1 MAPPLSP
8 LEMSVLSADGIL
20 LKGILEY
27 PDEVPGAGFPLA
39 VLSHQ
44 YPATADSFGPLV
56 EDLLDLGVAC
66 LAFDQR
72 GHGASV
78 TGSAGSIVID
88 TPLGFTGD
96 DFGKAFVSSV
106 SKVGFHRIDDDII
119 RVAGWGAAQNFI
131 NTDRLL
137 LVGGSVGGSGALL
150 AAPRVRGLKAVIT
163 LGAAGAPA
171 FGNDASERIRKGLE
185 SVTAA
190 LLTSSEGDAFAG
202 ADNVRNWSHG
212 LSHVTARLVP
222 GQAHAMGIY
231 YAVRDEI
238 LAFVKA
244 KVLKV

>member
-1 MAPPLSP
+1 
-8 LEMSVLSADGIL
+8 MSVLTADGIL

-27 PDEVPGAGFPLA
+27 PDTSPGAGFPLA
-39 VLSHQ
+39 VLAHQ

-56 EDLLDLGVAC
+56 EDFLDLGVAC

-72 GHGASV
+72 GHGASI
-78 TGSAGSIVID
+78 TGLSGPVVID
-88 TPLGFTGD
+88 TPLGFSGD
-96 DFGKAFVSSV
+96 DFGRAFLGSV
-106 SKVGFHRIDDDII
+106 ARVEFHRIDDDII

-131 NTDRLL
+131 DTSRLL

-150 AAPRVRGLKAVIT
+150 AAPRVSGLRGVIT

-171 FGNDASERIRKGLE
+171 FGADAPDRIRKALH

-202 ADNVRNWSHG
+202 ADNVRNWSQG
-212 LSHVTARLVP
+212 LGHVTSRLVP
-222 GQAHAMGIY
+222 GHAHAMGIY
-231 YAVRDEI
+231 YQVREDI

-244 KVLKV
+244 NVLKV